1 MQKKN
6 NVLRMTESAIMIALA
21 TVLSEIQIVNM
32 PFGGSVTAFSMLPV
46 IIIAYRYGT
55 KWGLFTGG
63 VYGLFQM
70 LLGMNNLRYGTS
82 FWSVLCIILFDYVVA
97 FGVLG
102 LGGLFRKSIKNQGA
116 ALAAGSLLVSVLRYA
131 CHFISGWA
139 VWGVWAPEGVP
150 AWQYSISY
158 NATYMVPEAIV
169 TIVGALLISAFLDF
183 TSRDIT
189 RRAKQSDAQ
198 GERNNAAVAAKM
210 LGLGTVIGGILY
222 DIFAAVNVL
231 FAESE
236 ETFVSDE
243 TMLTVLAITAVAGV
257 ILYVL
262 GEIVQILSDIRAQ
275 KTGKDE

>member
-6 NVLRMTESAIMIALA
+6 NVLRMTESAIMVALA

-55 KWGLFTGG
+55 RWGLFTGG
-63 VYGLFQM
+63 IYGLFQM

-82 FWSVLCIILFDYVVA
+82 FWALLCIILFDYIVA

-102 LGGLFRKSIKNQGA
+102 LGGVFRKKIPNQGI
-116 ALAAGSLLVSVLRYA
+116 ALAAGGLLASVLRYL

-139 VWGVWAPEGVP
+139 VWGVWAPEGMP
-150 AWQYSISY
+150 AWQYSLGY

-169 TIVGALLISAFLDF
+169 TIAGALLISLFLDF

-189 RRAKQSDAQ
+189 RRSKQAAA
-198 GERNNAAVAAKM
+198 GERSNAAVAAKM

-231 FAESE
+231 FVEEADVPSE
-236 ETFVSDE
+236 M
-243 TMLTVLAITAVAGV
+243 MLKVLAVTAVAGV
-257 ILYVL
+257 VLYAL
-262 GEIVQILSDIRAQ
+262 GEIVQLLSDLRAQ
-275 KTGKDE
+275 KSGRSE

>member
-1 MQKKN
+1 MQKKS
-6 NVLRMTESAIMIALA
+6 NVLRLTESAIMIALSV
-21 TVLSEIQIVNM
+21 VLSEIQIINM

-55 KWGLFTGG
+55 RWGIFTGG

-82 FWSVLCIILFDYVVA
+82 FWSLLCIILFDYIVA

-102 LGGLFRKSIKNQGA
+102 LGGVFRKSIPNQGL
-116 ALAAGSLLVSVLRYA
+116 ALASGSLLVSVLRYI

-139 VWGVWAPEGVP
+139 VWGIWAPEGMP
-150 AWQYSISY
+150 AWKYSLSY

-169 TIVGALLISAFLDF
+169 TVAGALLISLFLDF

-189 RRAKQSDAQ
+189 RRSKQAAALS
-198 GERNNAAVAAKM
+198 ERSNAAVAAKM

-231 FAESE
+231 FIEEADVPSE
-236 ETFVSDE
+236 M
-243 TMLTVLAITAVAGV
+243 MLKVLAVTAVAGV
-257 ILYVL
+257 VLYVL
-262 GEIVQILSDIRAQ
+262 GEIVQLLSDLRGQ
-275 KTGKDE
+275 KTGANK

>member
-21 TVLSEIQIVNM
+21 VVLSEIQIVNM

-46 IIIAYRYGT
+46 IIIAYRYST
-55 KWGLFTGG
+55 RWGIFTGG

-70 LLGMNNLRYGTS
+70 LLGMNTLRYGTS
-82 FWSVLCIILFDYVVA
+82 FWSLLCIILFDYVVA

-102 LGGLFRKSIKNQGA
+102 LGGVFRKAIPNQGV
-116 ALAAGSLLVSVLRYA
+116 ALASGSLLVSVLRYI

-139 VWGVWAPEGVP
+139 VWGVWAPEGMP
-150 AWQYSISY
+150 AWQYSLGY

-169 TIVGALLISAFLDF
+169 TIVGALLISLFLDF

-189 RRAKQSDAQ
+189 RRAKQAAALS
-198 GERNNAAVAAKM
+198 ERNNAAVAAKM
-210 LGLGTVIGGILY
+210 LGLGTVAGGILY

-231 FAESE
+231 FVAEADVPSE
-236 ETFVSDE
+236 M
-243 TMLTVLAITAVAGV
+243 MLKVLAVTAIAGV
-257 ILYVL
+257 VLYAL
-262 GEIVQILSDIRAQ
+262 GEVVQLLSDLRGQ
-275 KTGKDE
+275 KSDTNE